1 MTTWNYRVCI
11 TDDGSYEIHEVYYD
25 SLDRPEYRTDRR
37 VSPWGQSLT
46 ELKKEFEMMKAAFD
60 KPVLTQSD
68 FNRPG
73 TRGR

>member
-1 MTTWNYRVCI
+1 VCI

-37 VSPWGQSLT
+37 VSPWGGSLT

-60 KPVLTQSD
+60 KPALTPSD
-68 FNRPG
+68 FDRPG
-73 TRGR
+73 ARGG